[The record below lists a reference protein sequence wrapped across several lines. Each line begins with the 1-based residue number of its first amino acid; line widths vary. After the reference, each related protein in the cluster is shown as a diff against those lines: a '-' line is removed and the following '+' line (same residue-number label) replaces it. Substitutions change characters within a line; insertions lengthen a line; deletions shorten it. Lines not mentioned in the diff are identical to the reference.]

1 MGRHPDCDVVVEVG
15 AVSRY
20 HAEIVKVEGAFELN
34 DLKSRNGTFLNN
46 LMVAD
51 PKKLKMGDVI
61 KVCDVAF
68 AYHEPKVLEGDPNVD
83 GSAWSAVLVDDED
96 TTRTS
101 TIMSKLNV
109 SMGSGG
115 VELTAPPEVKL
126 AALVEITQNLGK
138 ALSLDEV
145 LSKLLNSLFKIFYQA
160 DRGLIVLRDE
170 SGRLIPRWTKLR
182 RDDDDGTIRISRTIV
197 NQVIDSKEAVLS
209 ADAASDERFEMS
221 QSIAD
226 FRIRSMMCAPLING
240 DGEAIGVLQIDAVDS
255 RNRYQEEDL
264 ELLVSIASQ
273 AAIAIDNA
281 RMHEQALE
289 QNSLQRDLELAREVQ
304 TSFLP
309 ASAPDIT
316 GYEFFD
322 YYKPANH
329 VGGDYYDYIH
339 LQDGRVAIVV
349 ADVVGHGVAA
359 ALLMAKLSAETRFCL
374 ANTPT
379 PAAAVTQL
387 NNRITALNVE
397 RFITMVLAVIDPHKN
412 DVTIVNAGHMAPIM
426 RKKNGDLAEPSEDSG
441 GLPIGITDGV
451 DYEQIVVSVEPT
463 ELLLFYTDGVNESEN
478 NSEEQYGIERLK
490 QLAIK
495 FEGHPKILGEHLL
508 DDVREFAGT
517 TPQEDDMCVVCF
529 ARLA

>member
-1 MGRHPDCDVVVEVG
+1 MAHLIAQNGPDAGQRYDLNGARCVMGRHPDCDVVVEVG

-20 HAEIVKVEGAFELN
+20 HAEIVKAQSGFELS

-46 LMVAD
+46 LMVAEA
-51 PKKLKMGDVI
+51 KRLKTGDVI
-61 KVCDVAF
+61 RVCDVAF
-68 AYHEPKVLEGDPNVD
+68 TYHDPKVLEGEPNVD

-160 DRGLIVLRDE
+160 DRGLIVLRE
-170 SGRLIPRWTKLR
+170 NGKLIPRWTKFR
-182 RDDDDGTIRISRTIV
+182 RDDNEGTIRISRTIV
-197 NQVIDSKEAVLS
+197 NQVIDSKEAILS
-209 ADAASDERFEMS
+209 ADAATDERFEMS

-255 RNRYQEEDL
+255 RNRYEEEDL

-304 TSFLP
+304 NSFLP
-309 ASAPDIT
+309 ATAPDIK
-316 GYEFFD
+316 GYEFFH

-339 LQDGRVAIVV
+339 LQDGRIAIVV

-374 ANTPT
+374 ASTST
-379 PAAAVTQL
+379 PAKAVTQL

-397 RFITMVLAVIDPHKN
+397 RFITMVLVVIDPKN
-412 DVTIVNAGHMAPIM
+412 NEVTIVNAGHMAPIM
-426 RKKNGDLAEPSEDSG
+426 RKQSGDLVEPSEDSG
-441 GLPIGITDGV
+441 GLPIGIADGI
-451 DYEQIVVSVEPT
+451 DYEQIVVKLEPS
-463 ELLLFYTDGVNESEN
+463 ELMLLYTDGINESEN
-478 NSEEQYGIERLK
+478 EAEE
-490 QLAIK
+490 
-495 FEGHPKILGEHLL
+495 
-508 DDVREFAGT
+508 
-517 TPQEDDMCVVCF
+517 
-529 ARLA
+529 